1 MKGRRK
7 DWFLVSDAAAS
18 LLRMALEDAD
28 AQGALAVL
36 AEIHT
41 GFDFRPVLAAGT
53 GRVTRR
59 EIAMVRDGQGWR
71 TERDPKALAEIDVD
85 AAPEAPEAP
94 EAGPRPHAPTLPPQA
109 APEALAKAAQRA
121 AGTPPPV
128 PPQALSGLTV
138 ARALTRRDLPQEAR
152 AVLRDWFLANQKD
165 ADHVEA
171 IAVLEGRA

>member
-18 LLRMALEDAD
+18 LLRMAPEDAD

-85 AAPEAPEAP
+85 AAPEAPEA
-94 EAGPRPHAPTLPPQA
+94 GPRPHAPTLPPQA

-121 AGTPPPV
+121 AGTPPQT
-128 PPQALSGLTV
+128 PQALSGLTV
-138 ARALTRRDLPQEAR
+138 ARALTRRDLPPEAR
-152 AVLRDWFLANQKD
+152 AVLRDWFLANQSD